1 MAKRNR
7 TKGQTTQWPKEEGLS
22 FFFWSL
28 CCLSFFFWSLCCL
41 SFCPISLGHCVV
53 CPSSFGHCVVCP
65 FVLFLLAIYNPFQTQ
80 HCHCKID
87 GVDSWNNLWIDNEQV
102 HKTWIG
108 FYSADNKTNTD
119 HLATCNFQIISSWN
133 KRQWPKEEGQTTQW
147 PREIG
152 QKDRVIVKRQ

>member
-1 MAKRNR
+1 MFYWRFTITIIIIVKLEN
-7 TKGQTTQWPKEEGLS
+7 LS
-22 FFFWSL
+22 LYFVN
-28 CCLSFFFWSLCCL
+28 
-41 SFCPISLGHCVV
+41 ISVV
-53 CPSSFGHCVVCP
+53 FRSYSRVILL
-65 FVLFLLAIYNPFQTQ
+65 LFLDMIEIILYRMCIYNPFQTQ

-133 KRQWPKEEGQTTQW
+133 KRQTHTWDSCFFVFFVGGGE
-147 PREIG
+147 REIG
-152 QKDRVIVKRQ
+152 V